1 MSPLMVTLRLLHIV
15 LGVFW
20 AGTLIFFATYLVPSV
35 REVGPDGVKVMGAI
49 QRRRFLDVMPAVAAV
64 TMLSGLWLYWRLS
77 GGFNWNWVISSM
89 GLALGTG
96 GVLSII
102 AFTIGVA
109 VMRPAT
115 LRAGA
120 ISRQMA
126 SVPEGPERDNLQQQ
140 VKRLRMRSA
149 NAGRTVAV
157 LLFGTT
163 ALMAVARYL

>member
-1 MSPLMVTLRLLHIV
+1 MSPLIVTLRLLHIV
-15 LGVFW
+15 LGVIW

-35 REVGPDGVKVMGAI
+35 REAGPDGMKVMAAI
-49 QRRRFLDVMPAVAAV
+49 QRRRFLDVMPVVAAV
-64 TMLSGLWLYWRLS
+64 TILSGLWLYWRMS
-77 GGFNWNWVISSM
+77 GGFNWNWMMSSM
-89 GLALGTG
+89 GLALGIG

-102 AFTIGVA
+102 AFTIGVG

-120 ISRQMA
+120 IARQMS
-126 SVPEGPERDNLQQQ
+126 SVQEEPERQRQQQQ
-140 VKRLRMRSA
+140 VKDLRMRSA
-149 NAGRTVAV
+149 KAGRAVAL